1 MLSDTAVKL
10 MLSSITE
17 ACKRSEKLENRID
30 DLLQDL
36 GDGSIGDITFRGA
49 LQSVLRDEKAE
60 DLAARLQERFHEETR
75 EEGAPPVAAALKDE
89 VAG

>member
-17 ACKRSEKLENRID
+17 ACKRSERLENKID
-30 DLLQDL
+30 GLLQDL
-36 GDGSIGDITFRGA
+36 GEGSIGDVTFRGA

-60 DLAARLQERFHEETR
+60 DLAARLKDRFEGEARDETR
-75 EEGAPPVAAALKDE
+75 DESQSAAPAKN
-89 VAG
+89 AG